1 MFRKLVLSLAAAA
14 GMVAQL
20 VLPAEAAMD
29 VGAFAP
35 RAALVESSPVEQAQ
49 FVWGGRNY
57 CWYNSAWRGPGW
69 YWCGYA
75 YRPGFGWG
83 GPVGWNNWRWVGHD
97 RDHREIRDRDD
108 RFRDHDDRGRDRD
121 HDRRF

>member
-1 MFRKLVLSLAAAA
+1 MRRMFRKLILSLAAAA

-20 VLPAEAAMD
+20 ILPAEAAMD

-57 CWYNSAWRGPGW
+57 CWYASGWRGPGW

-75 YRPGFGWG
+75 WRRGIGWG
-83 GPVGWNNWRWVGHD
+83 GGAGWHNWN
-97 RDHREIRDRDD
+97 HRNLHVNLNVHVNRNVHVHRN
-108 RFRDHDDRGRDRD
+108 
-121 HDRRF
+121 

>member
-1 MFRKLVLSLAAAA
+1 MFRKLILSLAAAA

-35 RAALVESSPVEQAQ
+35 PAALVESSPVEQAQ
-49 FVWGGRNY
+49 FVWGGRSY

-69 YWCGYA
+69 YQCGFA
-75 YRPGFGWG
+75 WRRGFGWG
-83 GPVGWNNWRWVGHD
+83 GAAGWHGWH
-97 RDHREIRDRDD
+97 HRRLRPPA
-108 RFRDHDDRGRDRD
+108 RP
-121 HDRRF
+121 